1 MKVYAIKNKEGK
13 YLFTDGGYCYYF
25 HKNIYDATFYG
36 NKDDA
41 MVELKYRYN
50 ITSQLS
56 MNKNLLKTKND
67 FEDCEIV
74 ECTLAEGDLEKELA
88 VYKKAISELN
98 FNMGV
103 ISEILV
109 SQSKK
114 ELTNA
119 QTRNEIIKYMN
130 KIDFIFD
137 EVKDKLGVDV
147 FIKLRKELGCRDEV

>member
-13 YLFTDGGYCYYF
+13 YLFTDGGYCYNF

-41 MVELKYRYN
+41 TVELKYRYN

-74 ECTLAEGDLEKELA
+74 ECTLCEGNLEKELA
-88 VYKKAISELN
+88 EYKKALYKYAYDSYKCEICTGDELDETDLN
-98 FNMGV
+98 N
-103 ISEILV
+103 IQEEIDNVLDQV
-109 SQSKK
+109 
-114 ELTNA
+114 
-119 QTRNEIIKYMN
+119 
-130 KIDFIFD
+130 
-137 EVKDKLGVDV
+137 
-147 FIKLRKELGCRDEV
+147 RKESEGEKDE

>member
-1 MKVYAIKNKEGK
+1 
-13 YLFTDGGYCYYF
+13 
-25 HKNIYDATFYG
+25 
-36 NKDDA
+36 
-41 MVELKYRYN
+41 
-50 ITSQLS
+50 
-56 MNKNLLKTKND
+56 MNKQLDELLSKEFLDEK
-67 FEDCEIV
+67 EIRFANFLMLK
-74 ECTLAEGDLEKELA
+74 EMYKSKETEKELE

-98 FNMGV
+98 FNIGI

-119 QTRNEIIKYMN
+119 QTRDEIIKYMN